1 MNKGGEPEQV
11 IVDEFIPVYEKSNRP
26 VFCKPVNGQFWVVI
40 LEKAW
45 AKVNG
50 SYDNISAGNPHE
62 VLNKFSV
69 APVFYHN
76 IHQYFY

>member
-1 MNKGGEPEQV
+1 
-11 IVDEFIPVYEKSNRP
+11 VYCRP
-26 VFCKPVNGQFWVVI
+26 VNNEFWVVL

-76 IHQYFY
+76 IHQYLY